1 MSVPPVIVHRASGG
15 VGLSTVFGAGTK
27 SHRASHPLSL
37 CGVCVTR
44 AAAKTIQTQSSV
56 SVVVAFLLSCGILE
70 AEVVRNNRDQTRL
83 PKELLKA
90 FASHLGRDI
99 MQKWR

>member
-1 MSVPPVIVHRASGG
+1 MSVPPVIVQKASGG
-15 VGLSTVFGAGTK
+15 VGLSAVFGAGTK
-27 SHRASHPLSL
+27 SHRASYSLSL
-37 CGVCVTR
+37 CGVTR
-44 AAAKTIQTQSSV
+44 ADAKTIQTQSSV
-56 SVVVAFLLSCGILE
+56 SAVVAFLLSCGILE
-70 AEVVRNNRDQTRL
+70 AEDVRNNRDQTRL